1 MPTGGFFENTGE
13 KVLEMGQSTAQTVKK
28 QVVGGLKQDLKKQ
41 IVGDKNKTGEGG
53 KAGAGDVGQKARE
66 QGSQQFGQMMGKM
79 KKMNQQQLAAAKKQ
93 DLQGAVGEAG
103 QVRAQ
108 LKQEQIRRYQQI
120 QREIQEYRGKKGEE
134 IPKYISGKPGEAST
148 PEEQQ
153 EKMEKQEEEQKK
165 IEEEKKKDSS
175 LSPFAERMKGSR
187 EKGRVVAG

>member
-1 MPTGGFFENTGE
+1 MPTGGLFEDVGE
-13 KVLEMGQSTAQTVKK
+13 KMLEMGRSTAQTAKK

-41 IVGDKNKTGEGG
+41 IVGDKG
-53 KAGAGDVGQKARE
+53 KAGEADKVDAGDAGQKASE
-66 QGSQQFGQMMGKM
+66 QGSKQFSQMVGKM
-79 KKMNQQQLAAAKKQ
+79 KKMSPQQLSAAKKQ

-108 LKQEQIRRYQQI
+108 LKQEQIKRYQQI
-120 QREIQEYRGKKGEE
+120 QREIQEYRAKKGEE
-134 IPKYISGKPGEAST
+134 ISKYISGKPGEAST

-153 EKMEKQEEEQKK
+153 ENMEKQKKEQKK
-165 IEEEKKKDSS
+165 VEEKKKKDSG

>member
-1 MPTGGFFENTGE
+1 M
-13 KVLEMGQSTAQTVKK
+13 LEMGQTTAQTVKK

-41 IVGDKNKTGEGG
+41 IVGGSKVKSGG
-53 KAGAGDVGQKARE
+53 ADNAKSGDVGQKAME
-66 QGSQQFGQMMGKM
+66 QGDQQFAQMVGKM
-79 KKMNQQQLAAAKKQ
+79 KKMSPQQLAAAKKQ
-93 DLQGAVGEAG
+93 DLQGAVGEAD

-108 LKQEQIRRYQQI
+108 LKQEQIKRYQQI

-153 EKMEKQEEEQKK
+153 EMREKQQEEEQKK
-165 IEEEKKKDSS
+165 IENEKKKESG